1 MQKIE
6 QAKDKSVSV
15 TTSVYS
21 AAIDSQGNLTELS
34 VKGLPFA
41 TSNFSATP
49 NAREP
54 QPFENVSISVSG
66 IDVVVS
72 AGSARTQFSFE
83 EDTINVISEGY
94 GFELFIEPL
103 GKRVLVQRKD
113 EDEKFLRVD

>member
-1 MQKIE
+1 
-6 QAKDKSVSV
+6 VGGV
-15 TTSVYS
+15 GFVHTTTVRLPSRIKRLFS
-21 AAIDSQGNLTELS
+21 KAGFGLS

-94 GFELFIEPL
+94 GFELLIEPL